1 MRPYRLRINPYILFR
16 ASLWER
22 VRRALRRAWAKVVM

>member
-22 VRRALRRAWAKVVM
+22 VRRALRRGYARIFL